1 MDTPQV
7 KKCTK
12 CGATWFDGQLFWA
25 TGAHG
30 SEADLAGLVC
40 DSLQGEETVI
50 NEINDLRENH
60 TGQESTWERW
70 KRIDQLDLEMRQKM
84 IREKELEVG
93 YKGVR
98 VKEVAFLL
106 DRNRWINIFTS

>member
-40 DSLQGEETVI
+40 DSLQGEETVKCI
-50 NEINDLRENH
+50 NNLRGTKH
-60 TGQESTWERW
+60 GGDTWE
-70 KRIDQLDLEMRQKM
+70 KRAAKIDQLDLEMRQKM
-84 IREKELEVG
+84 IALEKEVG
-93 YKGVR
+93 DN
-98 VKEVAFLL
+98 L
-106 DRNRWINIFTS
+106 

>member
-40 DSLQGEETVI
+40 DSLQGEETVKCI
-50 NEINDLRENH
+50 NNLRGTKH
-60 TGQESTWERW
+60 GGDTWE
-70 KRIDQLDLEMRQKM
+70 KRAAKIDQLDLEMRQKM
-84 IREKELEVG
+84 IALEKEVG
-93 YKGVR
+93 D
-98 VKEVAFLL
+98 EL
-106 DRNRWINIFTS
+106 

>member
-40 DSLQGEETVI
+40 DSLQGEETVKCI
-50 NEINDLRENH
+50 NNLRGTKH
-60 TGQESTWERW
+60 GGDTWE
-70 KRIDQLDLEMRQKM
+70 KRAAKIDQLDLEMRQKM
-84 IREKELEVG
+84 IALEKEVNDGL
-93 YKGVR
+93 
-98 VKEVAFLL
+98 
-106 DRNRWINIFTS
+106 

>member
-7 KKCTK
+7 RKCTK

-40 DSLQGEETVI
+40 DSLQGEETVKC
-50 NEINDLRENH
+50 INDLRGKPH
-60 TGQESTWERW
+60 GGDTWEKRAA
-70 KRIDQLDLEMRQKM
+70 RIDQLDLEMRQKM
-84 IREKELEVG
+84 IALEKELG
-93 YKGVR
+93 DG
-98 VKEVAFLL
+98 L
-106 DRNRWINIFTS
+106 

>member
-40 DSLQGEETVI
+40 DSLQGEETVKCI
-50 NEINDLRENH
+50 NNLRGTKH
-60 TGQESTWERW
+60 GGDTWE
-70 KRIDQLDLEMRQKM
+70 KRAAKIDQLDLEMRQKM
-84 IREKELEVG
+84 IALEKEVDDGL
-93 YKGVR
+93 
-98 VKEVAFLL
+98 
-106 DRNRWINIFTS
+106 

>member
-40 DSLQGEETVI
+40 DSLRGEETVKCI
-50 NEINDLRENH
+50 NNLRGTKH
-60 TGQESTWERW
+60 GGDTWE
-70 KRIDQLDLEMRQKM
+70 KRAAKIDQLDLEMRQKM
-84 IREKELEVG
+84 IALEKELG
-93 YKGVR
+93 DG
-98 VKEVAFLL
+98 L
-106 DRNRWINIFTS
+106 